1 MSLAERLIHEAIA
14 TDEPAADEPAIVD
27 ATASG
32 IADAALRQFELFGVT
47 RSTIEEIARRA
58 KLSRVTIYRR
68 FPGKDALIEAVMLRE
83 LRRFLR
89 DLDSAIEPLSDP
101 DEMVVEGFAF
111 TLQAVRSHRL
121 LQRMLESEPEM
132 LLPYL
137 TVKGAQFVGAARD
150 FLAKR
155 IARERKDEHLDKE
168 LLTVA
173 EIVVRLI
180 LSFLLTPQTPIDL
193 DDPRAVRAFA
203 RRYLGPILA
212 PVARGITPSSALG

>member
-1 MSLAERLIHEAIA
+1 MSDLAERVINEAI
-14 TDEPAADEPAIVD
+14 TDAEPAIGD

-32 IADAALRQFELFGVT
+32 IADAALRQFEMFGVT

-89 DLDSAIEPLSDP
+89 DLDAVIDALSQP

-121 LQRMLESEPEM
+121 LQRMLESEPEL

-137 TVKGAQFVGAARD
+137 TVKGAPFMAAARD
-150 FLAKR
+150 FLAER
-155 IARERKDEHLDKE
+155 IARECEDEHVDEE
-168 LLTVA
+168 LLSIA

-180 LSFLLTPQTPIDL
+180 LSFLLTPQTLIDL
-193 DDPRAVRAFA
+193 DDPNEVRAFA
-203 RRYLGPILA
+203 RRYLCPILA
-212 PVARGITPSSALG
+212 R